1 MTRQELVLAALSPA
15 QGALH
20 TPVQVQKLLF
30 LIETNLVN
38 LVDDGPHFH
47 FEPYHYGPFDRAVY
61 DELLRLSSQG
71 YVDIM
76 QDRWNSYRLTVEGQR
91 QGERLLSTLDEQARD
106 YITTISS
113 FVRSLTFTQLVAA
126 IYRAYP
132 AMRERSVFQ
141 G

>member
-61 DELLRLSSQG
+61 DELLRLSWQG